1 MSTLS
6 TSLQRRSPLARRSF
20 ALAAG
25 TAALALTLVGC
36 SGGAEPEAAPE
47 RDLGTPVAGEIKAGA
62 LDGVTLTFAGSGGVF
77 QDGQKAALWDPFAE
91 ASGATFNQDA
101 FDAGKLKAMV
111 DSGNVSWDIVN
122 TTQFDTAR
130 GCGTLFEK
138 YDYSQIDVS
147 KIPEGT
153 ITDECMV
160 PQILYGLVVAYNTDA
175 FGDNPPTSA
184 ADFFDTEKF
193 PGKRTVS
200 QSTYVD
206 PQTVEFALTAQ
217 GKDLKDLKPED
228 IEGAFDM
235 YKDLGD
241 DVIGWT
247 TGAAA
252 QQQLES
258 GEAVM
263 GLVWSG
269 RGYGAAAAGAPIA
282 PMWEDWMIM
291 VDSNGIPKGVKD
303 KQAAFAA
310 VNYSLGAEQ
319 QAKMTEETSYGGVNV
334 DAKPQMD
341 ELLSTWMTTENL
353 ETGIAPNVDFW
364 VENYDALA
372 SAWAGWATGN

>member
-1 MSTLS
+1 MLKNSRS
-6 TSLQRRSPLARRSF
+6 RRG
-20 ALAAG
+20 LAAVAG
-25 TAALALTLVGC
+25 AAALALTLIGC
-36 SGGAEPEAAPE
+36 SGGGGSSEPAPE
-47 RDLGTPVAGEIKAGA
+47 HDLGKPVAGEIKEGA
-62 LDGVTLTFAGSGGVF
+62 LKGVTLTFAGSGGIF
-77 QDGQKAALWDPFAE
+77 QDGQTEALWNPFAK

-130 GCGTLFEK
+130 GCGTLYEE
-138 YDYSQIDVS
+138 YDMS
-147 KIPEGT
+147 KVDTSKVPEGT
-153 ITDECMV
+153 ITDKCMV
-160 PQILYGLVVAYNTDA
+160 PQILYGLVVVYNTEK

-184 ADFFDTEKF
+184 ADFFDTKKF

-217 GKDLKDLKPED
+217 GKDVKNLKVDD

-241 DVIGWT
+241 NVIGWT
-247 TGAAA
+247 TGAQA
-252 QQQLES
+252 QQQLEA

-269 RGYGAAAAGAPIA
+269 RGYGAAAAGAPVA
-282 PMWEDWMIM
+282 PMWDEWMIM

-303 KQAAFAA
+303 KDAAFAA

-319 QAKMTEETSYGGVNV
+319 QAKMTELTSYGGVNV
-334 DAKPQMD
+334 DAKPNLD
-341 ELLSTWMTTENL
+341 DTLAKWMTTEHL
-353 ETGIAPNVDFW
+353 DTGIAPNVDFW

-372 SAWAGWATGN
+372 AAWAGWATGN

>member
-1 MSTLS
+1 MSTFKKL
-6 TSLQRRSPLARRSF
+6 RARRGI
-20 ALAAG
+20 AIVAG
-25 TAALALTLVGC
+25 AAALALTMVGC
-36 SGGAEPEAAPE
+36 SGGADAEPAPE
-47 RDLGTPVAGEIKAGA
+47 RDLGTAVAGEVKAGA
-62 LDGVTLTFAGSGGVF
+62 FDGTTLTFAGSGGIF
-77 QDGQKAALWDPFAE
+77 QDGQTKALWDPFAK

-122 TTQFDTAR
+122 TSQFDTAR
-130 GCGTLFEK
+130 GCGTLYEK
-138 YDYSQIDVS
+138 YDYDQVDIS
-147 KIPEGT
+147 KVPKEL

-160 PQILYGLVVAYNTDA
+160 PQILYGLVVVYNTDK

-184 ADFFDTEKF
+184 ADFFDTKKF

-206 PQTVEFALTAQ
+206 PQTIEFAMLAQ
-217 GKDLKDLKPED
+217 DRDINDLKVDD
-228 IEGAFDM
+228 IAGGMDM

-247 TGAAA
+247 TGAQA

-269 RGYGAAAAGAPIA
+269 RGYGAAAAGAPVA
-282 PMWEDWMIM
+282 PMWEDWMVM

-303 KQAAFAA
+303 PQAAFAA
-310 VNYSLGAEQ
+310 VNYSIGAEQ
-319 QAKMTEETSYGGVNV
+319 QAEMTELTSYGGVNSDSKPKV
-334 DAKPQMD
+334 DDQ
-341 ELLSTWMTTENL
+341 LSEWLVTEHLDTGTT
-353 ETGIAPNVDFW
+353 PNIDFW
-364 VENYDALA
+364 VENYDAVA
-372 SAWAGWATGN
+372 STWAAWATGS

>member
-1 MSTLS
+1 MTTLKNPRM
-6 TSLQRRSPLARRSF
+6 RRGLG
-20 ALAAG
+20 LLAG
-25 TAALALTLVGC
+25 TAALALALVGC
-36 SGGAEPEAAPE
+36 SGGDDAEPVPE
-47 RDLGTPVAGEIKAGA
+47 RDLGTPVAGEIEEGALAGA
-62 LDGVTLTFAGSGGVF
+62 SLTFAGSGGVF
-77 QDGQKAALWDPFAE
+77 QDGQTEALWDPFAE
-91 ASGATFNQDA
+91 ASGAAFTQDA

-111 DSGNVSWDIVN
+111 DAGNVSWDIVN

-130 GCGTLFEK
+130 GCGTLYEE
-138 YDYSQIDVS
+138 YDYDQIDTS

-153 ITDECMV
+153 ITDKCMV
-160 PQILYGLVVAYNTDA
+160 PQILYGLVVVYNTDA
-175 FGDNPPTSA
+175 FGDDPPTSA
-184 ADFFDTEKF
+184 ADFFDTEKY

-217 GKDLKDLKPED
+217 GKDVAELSVDD

-235 YKDLGD
+235 YRGLGD

-247 TGAAA
+247 TGAQA
-252 QQQLES
+252 QQQLEA

-269 RGYGAAAAGAPIA
+269 RGYGAAAAGAPVA
-282 PMWEDWMIM
+282 PMWDEWMIM

-319 QAKMTEETSYGGVNV
+319 QAKMTELTSYGGVNV
-334 DAKPQMD
+334 DAEPEMD
-341 ELLSTWMTTENL
+341 ELLTEWMTTEHL
-353 ETGIAPNVDFW
+353 DTGISPNVDFW

-372 SAWAGWATGN
+372 AAWAGWATGS

>member
-1 MSTLS
+1 MSTLKNPK
-6 TSLQRRSPLARRSF
+6 TRRGLTLLAGS
-20 ALAAG
+20 
-25 TAALALTLVGC
+25 AALALTLVGC
-36 SGGAEPEAAPE
+36 SGGGGNAEPVPE
-47 RDLGTPVAGEIKAGA
+47 RDLGTPVAGEIPEGA
-62 LDGVTLTFAGSGGVF
+62 LDGVTLTFAGSGGLF
-77 QDGQKAALWDPFAE
+77 QDGQTEALWDPFAA
-91 ASGATFNQDA
+91 ASGATMNQDA

-130 GCGTLFEK
+130 GCGTLFEE
-138 YDYSQIDVS
+138 YDYDQIDTS

-153 ITDECMV
+153 ITDKCMV
-160 PQILYGLVVAYNTDA
+160 PQILYGLIVVYNTDK
-175 FGDNPPTSA
+175 FGSNPPTSA

-206 PQTVEFALTAQ
+206 PQTVEFALAAQ
-217 GKDLKDLKPED
+217 GKDVQNITVDD
-228 IEGAFDM
+228 IESAFDM
-235 YKDLGD
+235 YRDLGN

-247 TGAAA
+247 TGAQA
-252 QQQLES
+252 QQQLEA

-269 RGYGAAAAGAPIA
+269 RGYGAAAAGAPVA
-282 PMWEDWMIM
+282 PMWDEWMLM

-319 QAKMTEETSYGGVNV
+319 QAKMTELTSYGGVNI

-341 ELLSTWMTTENL
+341 DLLTEFMTTEHL
-353 ETGIAPNVDFW
+353 DTGIAPNVDFW
-364 VENYDALA
+364 VENYDALSA
-372 SAWAGWATGN
+372 AWAGWATGN

>member
-1 MSTLS
+1 MVKNAK
-6 TSLQRRSPLARRSF
+6 ARRGLS
-20 ALAAG
+20 AVAG
-25 TAALALTLVGC
+25 AAALALTLVGC
-36 SGGAEPEAAPE
+36 SGGGGGSEEAAPE
-47 RDLGTPVAGEIKAGA
+47 RDLGTPVAGQVKEGVF
-62 LDGVTLTFAGSGGVF
+62 DGVTLTFAGSGGIF

-111 DSGNVSWDIVN
+111 DAGNVTWDIVN

-130 GCGTLFEK
+130 GCGTLFEE
-138 YDYSQIDVS
+138 YDYDQIDIS
-147 KIPEGT
+147 NIPEGT
-153 ITDECMV
+153 ITDKCMT

-184 ADFFDTEKF
+184 ADFFDTKKF

-206 PQTVEFALTAQ
+206 PQTVEFALVAQ
-217 GKDLKDLKPED
+217 GKDVNDLKPAD
-228 IEGAFDM
+228 IEGAFDE
-235 YKDLGD
+235 YKKLGD

-247 TGAAA
+247 TGAQA

-269 RGYGAAAAGAPIA
+269 RGYGAASAGAPIA
-282 PMWEDWMIM
+282 PMWDEWMLM

-310 VNYSLGAEQ
+310 VNYSIGDLQ
-319 QAKMTEETSYGGVNV
+319 QAEMTKLTSYGGVNV
-334 DAKPQMD
+334 NSKP
-341 ELLSTWMTTENL
+341 ELDKQLETWMTTSHMD
-353 ETGIAPNVDFW
+353 TAVKPNVDFW
-364 VENYDALA
+364 VENYDALSA
-372 SAWAGWATGN
+372 AWAGWATGN

>member
-1 MSTLS
+1 MFNIQHS
-6 TSLQRRSPLARRSF
+6 ARRRGL
-20 ALAAG
+20 ALATGGAV
-25 TAALALTLVGC
+25 LALLLTAC
-36 SGGAEPEAAPE
+36 SGSAPEQAQPE
-47 RDLGTPVAGEIKAGA
+47 RDLGTPVAGEVKAGA
-62 LDGVTLTFAGSGGVF
+62 LDGVTLTFAGSGGIF
-77 QDGQKAALWDPFAE
+77 QDGQTEALWDPFAK
-91 ASGATFNQDA
+91 ASGATFLQDA

-122 TTQFDTAR
+122 ATQFDTAR
-130 GCGTLFEK
+130 GCGTLYEE
-138 YDYSQIDVS
+138 YDYSQIDTS

-153 ITDECMV
+153 ITDKCMV
-160 PQILYGLVVAYNTDA
+160 PQILYGLVVVYNTDK

-184 ADFFDTEKF
+184 ADFFDTKKF

-217 GKDLKDLKPED
+217 GKDVKNITTDD
-228 IEGAFDM
+228 IDTAFDM
-235 YKDLGD
+235 YRELGD

-247 TGAAA
+247 TGAQA

-269 RGYGAAAAGAPIA
+269 RGYGAAAAGAPVA
-282 PMWEDWMIM
+282 PMWDQWMIM

-310 VNYSLGAEQ
+310 VNYSIGAEQ
-319 QAKMTEETSYGGVNV
+319 QAKMTELTSYGPVNV
-334 DAKPQMD
+334 DAKPKLD
-341 ELLSTWMTTENL
+341 ETLATWMTTDHL
-353 ETGIAPNVDFW
+353 DTGIAPNVDFW

-372 SAWAGWATGN
+372 TAWASWATGS

>member
-1 MSTLS
+1 MTTLKHA
-6 TSLQRRSPLARRSF
+6 RARKVLA
-20 ALAAG
+20 LVAG
-25 TAALALTLVGC
+25 TAALALTLAGC
-36 SGGAEPEAAPE
+36 GGSSEPKAAPKH
-47 RDLGTPVAGEIKAGA
+47 DLGTPVAGEIKAGA

-77 QDGQKAALWDPFAE
+77 QDGQTKALWDPFAK

-111 DSGNVSWDIVN
+111 DSGNVSWDVVN

-130 GCGTLFEK
+130 GCGTLYEE
-138 YDYSQIDVS
+138 YDYSKVDTS
-147 KIPEGT
+147 KVPEGT
-153 ITDECMV
+153 ITDKCMV
-160 PQILYGLVVAYNTDA
+160 PQILYGLVVVYNTDK

-184 ADFFDTEKF
+184 ADFFDTKKF

-217 GKDLKDLKPED
+217 GKDVKNLKAED
-228 IEGAFDM
+228 IPGAFDT
-235 YKDLGD
+235 YKKLGD

-247 TGAAA
+247 TGAQA

-269 RGYGAAAAGAPIA
+269 RGYGAAQAGAPVA
-282 PMWEDWMIM
+282 PMWDQWMIM

-303 KQAAFAA
+303 KDAAFAA
-310 VNYSLGAEQ
+310 VNYSLGADQ
-319 QAKMTEETSYGGVNV
+319 QAKMTELTSYGGVNT
-334 DAKPQMD
+334 DAKPKMD
-341 ELLSTWMTTENL
+341 AKLTEWMTTDHL
-353 ETGIAPNVDFW
+353 DTGIAPNVDFW
-364 VENYDALA
+364 VKNYDALA
-372 SAWAGWATGN
+372 AAWAGWATGN

>member
-1 MSTLS
+1 MT
-6 TSLQRRSPLARRSF
+6 ARRGF

-25 TAALALTLVGC
+25 TAALALALVGC
-36 SGGAEPEAAPE
+36 SGGGGGTAEPAPE

-160 PQILYGLVVAYNTDA
+160 PQILYGLVVAYNTEA

-217 GKDLKDLKPED
+217 GKDLKNLKPED

-235 YKDLGD
+235 YKDLGN

-269 RGYGAAAAGAPIA
+269 RGYGAAQAGAPIA
-282 PMWEDWMIM
+282 PMWDQWMIM

-310 VNYSLGAEQ
+310 VNFSLGAEQ
-319 QAKMTEETSYGGVNV
+319 QAKMTEETSYGGVNI
-334 DAKPQMD
+334 DAKPDMD
-341 ELLSTWMTTENL
+341 EQLTTWMTTEHL
-353 ETGIAPNVDFW
+353 DTGIAPNVDFW

-372 SAWAGWATGN
+372 AAWAGWATGN

>member
-1 MSTLS
+1 MTMLKNH
-6 TSLQRRSPLARRSF
+6 RARRGVTL
-20 ALAAG
+20 LAG
-25 TAALALTLVGC
+25 SAALAIALVGC
-36 SGGAEPEAAPE
+36 SGGGSSDEPAPE
-47 RDLGTPVAGEIKAGA
+47 HDLGTPVAGEIAEGA
-62 LDGVTLTFAGSGGVF
+62 LDGVTLTFAGSGGLF
-77 QDGQKAALWDPFAE
+77 QDGQTEALWDPFAE
-91 ASGATFNQDA
+91 ASGATMTQDA

-111 DSGNVSWDIVN
+111 DAGNVNWDIVN

-130 GCGTLFEK
+130 GCGTLFEE
-138 YDYSQIDVS
+138 YDYDKIDTS
-147 KIPEGT
+147 KLPEGT
-153 ITDECMV
+153 ITDKCMV
-160 PQILYGLVVAYNTDA
+160 PQILYGLVVVYNTDE

-217 GKDLKDLKPED
+217 GKDVKDIAPED

-235 YKDLGD
+235 YRDLGD

-247 TGAAA
+247 TGAQA
-252 QQQLES
+252 QQQLEA

-269 RGYGAAAAGAPIA
+269 RGYGAAAAGAPVA
-282 PMWEDWMIM
+282 PMWDEWMIM

-303 KQAAFAA
+303 KDAAFAA

-319 QAKMTEETSYGGVNV
+319 QAKMTELTSYGGVNV
-334 DAKPQMD
+334 DAKPEMD
-341 ELLSTWMTTENL
+341 DLLTEFMTTEHL
-353 ETGIAPNVDFW
+353 DTGIAPNVDFW
-364 VENYDALA
+364 VENYDALSA
-372 SAWAGWATGN
+372 AWAGWATGS

>member
-1 MSTLS
+1 MSNLKKTRI
-6 TSLQRRSPLARRSF
+6 RRVVPMLAGGAAI
-20 ALAAG
+20 ALA
-25 TAALALTLVGC
+25 LVGC
-36 SGGAEPEAAPE
+36 SGGGSAEPAPE
-47 RDLGTPVAGEIKAGA
+47 RDLGTPVAGEIPAGA
-62 LDGVTLTFAGSGGVF
+62 LEGVTLTFAGSGGVF
-77 QDGQKAALWDPFAE
+77 QDGQTEALWNPFAE
-91 ASGATFNQDA
+91 ASGATMNQDA

-130 GCGTLFEK
+130 GCGTLYEE
-138 YDYSQIDVS
+138 YDYSKIDIS

-153 ITDECMV
+153 ITDKCMV
-160 PQILYGLVVAYNTDA
+160 PQILYGLVVVYNTDK

-217 GKDLKDLKPED
+217 GKDVKNITVDD
-228 IEGAFDM
+228 IDGAFDM
-235 YKDLGD
+235 YRGLGD
-241 DVIGWT
+241 NVIGWT
-247 TGAAA
+247 TGAQA

-269 RGYGAAAAGAPIA
+269 RGYGAANAGAPVA
-282 PMWEDWMIM
+282 PMWDQWMIM

-303 KQAAFAA
+303 KDAAFAA
-310 VNYSLGAEQ
+310 VNYSIGAEQ
-319 QAKMTEETSYGGVNV
+319 QAKMTELTSYGGVNV
-334 DAKPQMD
+334 DAKPQVSD
-341 ELLSTWMTTENL
+341 LLAQWMTTEHL
-353 ETGIAPNVDFW
+353 DTGISPNVDFW
-364 VENYDALA
+364 VENYDTLA
-372 SAWAGWATGN
+372 TAWAGWATGN

>member
-1 MSTLS
+1 MPKLNNP
-6 TSLQRRSPLARRSF
+6 RARRGLSVLAGTAIF
-20 ALAAG
+20 ALA
-25 TAALALTLVGC
+25 LVGC
-36 SGGAEPEAAPE
+36 SGGGNDDPAPE
-47 RDLGTPVAGEIKAGA
+47 RDLATPVAGEIEAGV
-62 LDGVTLTFAGSGGVF
+62 LDGATLTFAGSGGVF
-77 QDGQKAALWDPFAE
+77 QDGQTEALWNPFAE
-91 ASGATFNQDA
+91 ASGATMNQDA

-130 GCGTLFEK
+130 GCGTLYEE

-153 ITDECMV
+153 ITDKCMV
-160 PQILYGLVVAYNTDA
+160 PQILYGLVVVYNTDE

-184 ADFFDTEKF
+184 ADFFDTDKF

-217 GKDLKDLKPED
+217 GKDVKSLKAED

-235 YKDLGD
+235 YRDLGD
-241 DVIGWT
+241 NVIGWT
-247 TGAAA
+247 TGAQA
-252 QQQLES
+252 QQQLEA

-269 RGYGAAAAGAPIA
+269 RGYGAANAGAPVA
-282 PMWEDWMIM
+282 PMWDEWMIM

-310 VNYSLGAEQ
+310 VNYSLGADQ
-319 QAKMTEETSYGGVNV
+319 QAKMTELTSYGGVNV
-334 DAKPQMD
+334 DAQPKMD
-341 ELLSTWMTTENL
+341 DLLAEWMTTEHL

-364 VENYDALA
+364 VENYDALSA
-372 SAWAGWATGN
+372 AWAGWATGS

>member
-1 MSTLS
+1 MSILRDPKTRRGV
-6 TSLQRRSPLARRSF
+6 SLV
-20 ALAAG
+20 AG
-25 TAALALTLVGC
+25 SAALALALVGC
-36 SGGAEPEAAPE
+36 SGGGGNEEPAPE
-47 RDLGTPVAGEIKAGA
+47 RDLGTPVAGQIKEGA

-77 QDGQKAALWDPFAE
+77 QDGQTEALWNPFAE
-91 ASGATFNQDA
+91 ASGAKFNQDA

-130 GCGTLFEK
+130 GCGTLYEK
-138 YDYSQIDVS
+138 YDYSQIDTS

-160 PQILYGLVVAYNTDA
+160 PQILYGLVVVYNTDK

-217 GKDLKDLKPED
+217 GKDVKKLKPED

-235 YKDLGD
+235 YRDLGN

-247 TGAAA
+247 TGAQA
-252 QQQLES
+252 QQQLEA

-269 RGYGAAAAGAPIA
+269 RGYGAANAGAPVA
-282 PMWEDWMIM
+282 PMWDQWMIM

-310 VNYSLGAEQ
+310 VNYSIGAEQ
-319 QAKMTEETSYGGVNV
+319 QAKMTELTSYGGVNV

-341 ELLSTWMTTENL
+341 ELLTEWMTTEHL
-353 ETGIAPNVDFW
+353 DTGIAPNVDFW
-364 VENYDALA
+364 VENYDALSA
-372 SAWAGWATGN
+372 AWAGWATGN